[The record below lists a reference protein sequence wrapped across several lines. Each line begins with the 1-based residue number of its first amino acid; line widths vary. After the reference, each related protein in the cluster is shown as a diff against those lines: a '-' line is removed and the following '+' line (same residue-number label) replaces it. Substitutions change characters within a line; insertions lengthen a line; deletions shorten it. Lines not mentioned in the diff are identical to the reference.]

1 MQFCWELVC
10 ILLIYNDVFENFTYC
25 CLQAVINRESV
36 IDKKEQELLVLQE
49 KIASKEYVSS
59 FCN

>member
-1 MQFCWELVC
+1 M
-10 ILLIYNDVFENFTYC
+10 LIYNDVFENFTYC